1 MKKLLTI
8 FLILSA
14 GLLKAQTVIP
24 ATLTVDSLNKLPN
37 ATYRFYTI
45 AKKDTVDM
53 SKNIV
58 PICPVCPSPRTVIS
72 FCWDPINKQT
82 VFTYQDGTKSTL

>member
-8 FLILSA
+8 LLILSA
-14 GLLKAQTVIP
+14 GLLKAQTVVP

-53 SKNIV
+53 SKNTI
-58 PICPVCPSPRTVIS
+58 PACPKQRTVIRYRYS
-72 FCWDPINKQT
+72 SATRKT
-82 VFTYQDGTKSTL
+82 TFTYDDGTTSTL